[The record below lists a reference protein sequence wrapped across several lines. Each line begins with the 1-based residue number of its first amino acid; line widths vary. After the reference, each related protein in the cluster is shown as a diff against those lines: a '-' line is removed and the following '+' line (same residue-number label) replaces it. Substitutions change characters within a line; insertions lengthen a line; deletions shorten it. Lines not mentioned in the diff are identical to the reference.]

1 MSDPFY
7 HPLPTLRLHE
17 GDMHQPDKIPYARF
31 LVGEKVWYHGVNV
44 PGNINVP
51 WRNRPAIITACYNN
65 GSYFVNDIQAFR
77 KAKLHISESEIKAT
91 SHMITQVA

>member
-7 HPLPTLRLHE
+7 TPLPTLHLHE

-31 LVGEKVWYHGVNV
+31 LVGEKVWYHGVHV

-65 GSYFVNDIQAFR
+65 GSYFVYDIQAFL
-77 KAKLHISESEIKAT
+77 KTNLPIS
-91 SHMITQVA
+91 HPG